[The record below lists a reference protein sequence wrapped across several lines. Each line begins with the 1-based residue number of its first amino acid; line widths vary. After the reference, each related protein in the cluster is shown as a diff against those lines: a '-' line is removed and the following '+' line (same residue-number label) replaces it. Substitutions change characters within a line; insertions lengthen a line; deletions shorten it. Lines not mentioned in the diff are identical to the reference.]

1 MKPARMNKVRA
12 VILDEKMDST
22 IRNLHESGLV
32 ELYDLTPRLEDPEW
46 SALLSQSSPAQY
58 SRNVSSLMIKVG
70 RTLDLF
76 DSVKVEEKKG
86 LSELLNPVIPD
97 KKKVSFSS
105 ADEVISYAENILNN
119 VENDVKGP
127 SKRLNELENKK
138 NSLELLK
145 KQLEYLKDF
154 DLDLKYLGEGVYTYI
169 VSGLVSKEKLPELES
184 NLSSITNDHVEIVK
198 GSPFK
203 TEDGEEKVPV
213 IIATLKEYMDV
224 VGAELRKSGFERFDI
239 SGVEGAPK
247 ENLNRIERELSEAEN
262 EVKSILNKLNSLS
275 KKWYDELLVLHELL
289 EIEKERAE
297 SYSLCGRTARTYLLE
312 AWVPKKYANK
322 VKEIIESSAEGYAVV
337 EIGEPDEPEE
347 KIPVMLD
354 NPKAVKPFEMLT
366 EMFAP
371 PKYNEVDPTMLIVP
385 GFLMFYGIMLTDAV
399 YGLLLTLAG
408 LVLWK
413 KIGKASEGACN
424 LGYILTL
431 AGIATVIAGILTGGY
446 LGDFT
451 KQFLGFDIYT
461 TPLALVNPLG
471 DSYYFGV
478 KNPLADLGF
487 LQINNGPIAI
497 LLFSVIVGIIH
508 LFIGLTIGFK
518 ENLSKN
524 GFKDAFLDQGIWLFL
539 ILALIIGSVLVIGA
553 GSMVGGYLIAGA
565 VVIVILLC
573 VIKGYM
579 NGGIL
584 DAGLGMMDITGFL
597 GNVLSYARLLA
608 LCLATGGLAMAV
620 NIMANLLKESIPIVG
635 ILIAIVMLLVGHTFN
650 FVMNGLGSFIHSLR
664 LHYVEFFGQ
673 FYEGGGKKFN
683 PFKAKRE
690 YTTQ

>member
-1 MKPARMNKVRA
+1 MNKVRA

-32 ELYDLTPRLEDPEW
+32 ELYDLTQRLENPEW
-46 SALLSQSSPAQY
+46 SALLSHSTPAQY
-58 SRNVSSLMIKVG
+58 SRDVSSNMIKVG
-70 RTLDLF
+70 RILDLF
-76 DSVKVEEKKG
+76 DSVKEDEKKG
-86 LSELLNPVIPD
+86 ISGLLNPVIPE
-97 KKKVSFSS
+97 KKKVLFSS
-105 ADEVISYAENILNN
+105 ADEVIAHAENILRN
-119 VENDVKGP
+119 VENDIKEP
-127 SKRLNELENKK
+127 SNRLNELENRK
-138 NSLELLK
+138 SYLEMLK

-154 DLDLKYLGEGVYTYI
+154 DLDLKCFGEGVYTYI
-169 VSGLVSKEKLPELES
+169 VSGLILTERLSELES
-184 NLSSITNDHVEIVK
+184 NLSSITNDYVEIVR
-198 GSPFK
+198 GNPFK
-203 TEDGEEKVPV
+203 TEGGEEKVPLIV
-213 IIATLKEYMDV
+213 ATLKEYMDS

-239 SGVEGAPK
+239 SGVEGTPM
-247 ENLNRIERELSEAEN
+247 ENLNRIEKELSDSKTEIE
-262 EVKSILNKLNSLS
+262 SILNKLNSLS
-275 KKWYDELLVLHELL
+275 KKWYDELIVLHELL

-297 SYSLCGRTARTYLLE
+297 SYSFCGKTERTYLLE
-312 AWVPKKYANK
+312 AWVPKKYAKK
-322 VKEIIESSAEGYAVV
+322 VKELIENSAEGYAIV

-354 NPKAVKPFEMLT
+354 NPKSVKPFEMLT

-399 YGLLLTLAG
+399 YGLLLTLVG
-408 LVLWK
+408 LLLWK
-413 KIGKASEGACN
+413 KMGKASEGAYN

-431 AGIATVIAGILTGGY
+431 AGIATMVAGVLTGGY
-446 LGDFT
+446 LGDFS

-471 DSYYFGV
+471 DSFYFGASH
-478 KNPLADLGF
+478 PLADLGF
-487 LQINNGPIAI
+487 IQINNGPIAI

-508 LFIGLTIGFK
+508 LFIGLSIGFK
-518 ENLSKN
+518 ENLSKK
-524 GFKDAFLDQGIWLFL
+524 GLKDAFLDQGIWLFL
-539 ILALIIGSVLVIGA
+539 ILALVVGIALVIGA
-553 GSMVGGYLIAGA
+553 GSAIGGYIIGGA
-565 VVIVILLC
+565 VVLVILLC
-573 VIKGYM
+573 MVKGYM

-620 NIMANLLKESIPIVG
+620 NIMANLLKESVPVIG
-635 ILIAIVMLLVGHTFN
+635 ILVAIVMLLVGHTFN
-650 FVMNGLGSFIHSLR
+650 FVMNGLGAFIHSLR